1 MMSADMI
8 SCLLMIVKVVLS
20 LSIIIL
26 ELENTLPT
34 RMVNS
39 MSADALAAQIIWT
52 SVAVMFTIVKV
63 VLFLSVITPN
73 MVNIW

>member
-1 MMSADMI
+1 
-8 SCLLMIVKVVLS
+8 MIVKVVLS

-26 ELENTLPT
+26 ELENTILT

-39 MSADALAAQIIWT
+39 MSADALAAQVIWT
-52 SVAVMFTIVKV
+52 SVAVMLTIVKV

>member
-1 MMSADMI
+1 MMPADMI

-20 LSIIIL
+20 LSVIIL

-39 MSADALAAQIIWT
+39 MSADALAAQVIWT
-52 SVAVMFTIVKV
+52 SVAVMLTIVKV

>member
-1 MMSADMI
+1 MMSADMKA
-8 SCLLMIVKVVLS
+8 CVLMTVKVVLS
-20 LSIIIL
+20 LSVIIL

-39 MSADALAAQIIWT
+39 MSADALAAQVIWT
-52 SVAVMFTIVKV
+52 SAVMLTIVKV

-73 MVNIW
+73 MMNIW

>member
-8 SCLLMIVKVVLS
+8 LCLLMTVKVVLS
-20 LSIIIL
+20 LSVIII

-39 MSADALAAQIIWT
+39 MSADALAAQVIWT
-52 SVAVMFTIVKV
+52 SAVMLTIVKV